1 MNPSFDTMKMSDEP
15 EAMRHGRALVP
26 APAPAPAPKAT
37 VDFPVERYTRDAK
50 ITQIYEGTNQIQR
63 LVTARAL
70 MR

>member
-15 EAMRHGRALVP
+15 EAVRHGRALV
-26 APAPAPAPKAT
+26 PAPAPAPKAT

>member
-15 EAMRHGRALVP
+15 EAVRHGRALVP

-50 ITQIYEGTNQIQR
+50 TTQIYEGTNQIQR

-70 MR
+70 MH